1 MNSEFPSLLSG
12 LRKAK
17 GVSQRQAAESLQ
29 VSQALLSHYE
39 NGIREPGFD
48 FMIRVSEY
56 YGISVDYLLG
66 RTTVRQNPF
75 LTDHIMPKFAAD
87 LSEEVLSKL
96 NEESRLLLTS
106 LSLTLVLLARTSGA
120 KGIDCASECFK
131 TQIYRIFRLMKLY
144 LGENGFDYID
154 LPIGESESACTAAE
168 GKAIT
173 ELIRHLSGIAKES
186 IHEDNTK
193 LHFAED
199 VMRRRFVNTFDSF
212 EEVILSTDKKLRDLA
227 GEDTE

>member
-1 MNSEFPSLLSG
+1 MNSEFPALLSG

-120 KGIDCASECFK
+120 KGIDFASDCFK

-154 LPIGESESACTAAE
+154 LPIGEAESACTAAE
-168 GKAIT
+168 GKAIA
-173 ELIRHLSGIAKES
+173 ELIRHLSAIAKES
-186 IHEDNTK
+186 IHEDTVK

-212 EEVILSTDKKLRDLA
+212 EEVILSTDKRLRKLI